1 MFVLS
6 VFAAASTLSRQ
17 TSVEASQDDG
27 RTVLENSEVVDVPV
41 HAAPLRVDILVA
53 GVLVLDVN
61 LGVEESYCHQSCNY
75 YIDDRAEVVDAAAFE
90 QLCFLI

>member
-6 VFAAASTLSRQ
+6 VFAAASALSRQ

-27 RTVLENSEVVDVPV
+27 RTVLENSEVVDIPV
-41 HAAPLRVDILVA
+41 HATPLRVDVLVA
-53 GVLVLDVN
+53 GVLVLDIN
-61 LGVEESYCHQSCNY
+61 LGVEESDCHNSCNY
-75 YIDDRAEVVDAAAFE
+75 YIDDCTEVIDAASFE